1 MQADRQHGAIN
12 PSRWHQLGSVGEQV
26 TTWPGSSLTHGPF
39 GARLPLSPSP
49 RAPIKARML
58 KKKKENKVAERLFQ
72 FATKSLSCN
81 NYVTICGGIYA
92 SDLGGSGGTECKKKH
107 KASRLQYCRFIS
119 P

>member
-1 MQADRQHGAIN
+1 MQADSQHGAIN

-49 RAPIKARML
+49 HAPIKAKML
-58 KKKKENKVAERLFQ
+58 KKENKVAERLFQ

>member
-58 KKKKENKVAERLFQ
+58 KKKRKIRLLSAYFSLQ
-72 FATKSLSCN
+72 LNRCPATTTSLS
-81 NYVTICGGIYA
+81 VEGFTRQI
-92 SDLGGSGGTECKKKH
+92 
-107 KASRLQYCRFIS
+107 
-119 P
+119 

>member
-1 MQADRQHGAIN
+1 MARFESDPR
-12 PSRWHQLGSVGEQV
+12 PFWC
-26 TTWPGSSLTHGPF
+26 TSS
-39 GARLPLSPSP
+39 PLSFSP
-49 RAPIKARML
+49 CSNKGKNA